1 MIILMDGLWE
11 LYVLLVVEYWMGY
24 GKWERGIF
32 HVVILRKSKT
42 TTESLTDSLTGVKC
56 RAYILKA
63 DVLDV
68 WTPQKIQIFR
78 RKIV

>member
-11 LYVLLVVEYWMGY
+11 LYVLLVVEYWMDY

-32 HVVILRKSKT
+32 HVVILSKSKT

-56 RAYILKA
+56 RATIL
-63 DVLDV
+63 V
-68 WTPQKIQIFR
+68 
-78 RKIV
+78 